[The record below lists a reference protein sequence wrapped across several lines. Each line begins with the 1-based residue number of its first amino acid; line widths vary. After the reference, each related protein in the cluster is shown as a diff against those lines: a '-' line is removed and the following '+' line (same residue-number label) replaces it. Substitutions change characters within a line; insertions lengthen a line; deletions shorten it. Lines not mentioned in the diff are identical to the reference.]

1 MCRPSIGPVLLVL
14 ALLVAV
20 AVYVIP
26 RGIEARALLMIED
39 DPVRIADRAL
49 DEKFN
54 AALATHETEQALADQ
69 DADLA
74 ISFVEL
80 AAARHVLLDPG
91 LTGKVNAA
99 VAEAATTQHAAE
111 SFALG
116 FVTGEPRDMAGL
128 VGTTLGDL
136 FVFGDLRDAA
146 RESGRLVMGE
156 PADELI
162 LGLACIGLAITGG
175 TYATL
180 GAIAPARVGL
190 SVAKAARRSG
200 QFGADLAATFGRMPR
215 GVVDWGRLKNAIIG
229 ASISEPALAIH
240 AAREAVKIE
249 RAGGLMHLAHDVG
262 RMQAKAGTRA
272 ALDGLTIAESPRE
285 MGRVAKLAEKEG
297 GRTRAILKTV
307 GRGAIVLTAATFDLG
322 AWLLGALFTVFAL
335 VASLKS
341 ATERIT
347 LRVLR
352 NRKERRPVT

>member
-1 MCRPSIGPVLLVL
+1 VPEEHLRMCRPSIGPVLLVL

-26 RGIEARALLMIED
+26 RGIEARALLTIED

-80 AAARHVLLDPG
+80 AAARHVPLDPG
-91 LTGKVNAA
+91 LTEKVNAA
-99 VAEAATTQHAAE
+99 VAEAATTQHTAE
-111 SFALG
+111 SFAFG

-200 QFGADLAATFGRMPR
+200 QFGADLAATFGRMLR

-240 AAREAVKIE
+240 AAREQSRSNVPAGSCILPTMWAVCRPRPARE
-249 RAGGLMHLAHDVG
+249 PR
-262 RMQAKAGTRA
+262 
-272 ALDGLTIAESPRE
+272 LT
-285 MGRVAKLAEKEG
+285 V
-297 GRTRAILKTV
+297 
-307 GRGAIVLTAATFDLG
+307 
-322 AWLLGALFTVFAL
+322 
-335 VASLKS
+335 
-341 ATERIT
+341 
-347 LRVLR
+347 
-352 NRKERRPVT
+352 